1 MSKWVVD
8 SRATRHICANK
19 NAFSFYSSAG
29 DGEEQ
34 DYLGDSRT
42 ISVIGKDK
50 LTSGKTSFK

>member
-1 MSKWVVD
+1 VVD